1 MSDNAPVAVCSRH
14 DTVHV
19 RIDGRAVAHDCP
31 ALRRYVESA
40 LASGCRKVF
49 IHLRQC
55 EHFDST
61 FLGTLLCLQRRAAED
76 DTVELRLMNPSESAE
91 AILKRMGAASLFR
104 LEAGD
109 GPPEHVEWSACEP
122 EQPGNCSQEFRRNVV
137 QAHQQLAEVEGPLG
151 ATYRQIA
158 EMAAQDLEA
167 AQNR

>member
-1 MSDNAPVAVCSRH
+1 MSNNAVAACSR
-14 DTVHV
+14 DETVHV

-40 LASGCRKVF
+40 VRNGCRKVLV
-49 IHLRQC
+49 HLQRC

-61 FLGTLLCLQRRAAED
+61 FLGTLLCLKKFTTQNNPVD
-76 DTVELRLMNPSESAE
+76 LRLVKASHE
-91 AILKRMGAASLFR
+91 AQSILKRMGAAALFDSEDDR
-104 LEAGD
+104 ECPEQ
-109 GPPEHVEWSACEP
+109 GPWAICEP
-122 EQPGNCSQEFRRNVV
+122 EQAGNCTFDFKQNVV

-158 EMAAQDLEA
+158 EMAARDLEA